1 MCVFVCVLY
10 FLSICRVSSRL
21 SCQPEH
27 KSERN
32 NSTILQKSRM
42 PARYL
47 GLETAVFIST
57 PPPPHLSLFLFL
69 VLPLSL
75 FCFFSLFLCVV
86 AFFIYMFIFKFS
98 CTLLEIIR

>member
-57 PPPPHLSLFLFL
+57 PPPPPFSLSFSRSPSLFVLFLLSL
-69 VLPLSL
+69 SL
-75 FCFFSLFLCVV
+75 CCSILY
-86 AFFIYMFIFKFS
+86 IYVYFQV
-98 CTLLEIIR
+98 